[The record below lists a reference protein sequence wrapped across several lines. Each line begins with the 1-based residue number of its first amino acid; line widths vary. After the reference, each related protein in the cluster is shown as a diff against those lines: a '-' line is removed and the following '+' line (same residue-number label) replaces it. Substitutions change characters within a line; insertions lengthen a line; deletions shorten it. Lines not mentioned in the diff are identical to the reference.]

1 MQHLQPAVL
10 PQVIHF
16 TATKF
21 SHTNTLVDHV
31 GPLNWIHI
39 IGGDLHC
46 VFEKLVDVGSTP
58 SRLILKVLRGDVML
72 EQVDLVCLARNMPMP
87 AQLTPTTKSKFAVV
101 VKLPCIAVKYPY
113 NDTHS
118 TNPQIRRFQIK
129 FATERDYLMAL
140 ALLSESNCPITES
153 NASIPATRH
162 APSVSSWTSGNMSS
176 ITPAAVNTAT
186 NAHASSGFRFGAGM
200 IASGGTTPLR
210 ASSPASTVSY
220 APRCGPLPPT
230 IFRPT
235 LNMQPVAVGKP
246 LQEPLPIQDMSY
258 SSQEFPNSQLSTV
271 SAIHDIDQLNQ
282 MLPPKRN
289 LPFTK
294 PTAKRPLPANGIL
307 QKQTHQEEIPASSQP
322 PQPAIEP
329 AFSGFPE
336 SQSQNLSQVA
346 SQPTEKQNHEPRP
359 RPAPFVADDQIIE
372 YLASPTPERLVFLE
386 NWMCELLED
395 DNFMTLCQDVE
406 GTWRRFALGQKR

>member
-1 MQHLQPAVL
+1 MQHLQPAVP

-16 TATKF
+16 TVAKF

-46 VFEKLVDVGSTP
+46 VFEKLANVGSTP
-58 SRLILKVLRGDVML
+58 SRLILKVLRGDIIL
-72 EQVDLVCLARNMPMP
+72 EQVDLVHLAQNMPMP
-87 AQLTPTTKSKFAVV
+87 ATLTPAPKSQFAVV

-113 NDTHS
+113 NDTH
-118 TNPQIRRFQIK
+118 IRRFQIK
-129 FATERDYLMAL
+129 FTSERDYFMAL
-140 ALLSESNCPITES
+140 ALLGESNCPITES

-176 ITPAAVNTAT
+176 IAPAAVNTTT
-186 NAHASSGFRFGAGM
+186 NTHAGSGFRFGAGM

-220 APRCGPLPPT
+220 APRCGPLLPT

-235 LNMQPVAVGKP
+235 MNMEPAAMGKP
-246 LQEPLPIQDMSY
+246 LQEPLPIQDLPY

-271 SAIHDIDQLNQ
+271 SAIHDVDQLNQ

-294 PTAKRPLPANGIL
+294 PTAKRPLPADGTL
-307 QKQTHQEEIPASSQP
+307 KKQSHQTEEFPASSQP
-322 PQPAIEP
+322 LQPAVEP
-329 AFSGFPE
+329 VYSGFPE
-336 SQSQNLSQVA
+336 SQSQKLSQVA
-346 SQPTEKQNHEPRP
+346 SQPTEKQSHDPRP
-359 RPAPFVADDQIIE
+359 RVAPVVADDQIIE

-406 GTWRRFALGQKR
+406 GTWRRFALGQRR

>member
-16 TATKF
+16 TVAKF

-72 EQVDLVCLARNMPMP
+72 EQVDLVYLTRNMPMP
-87 AQLTPTTKSKFAVV
+87 AQLTPTPKSKFAVV

-113 NDTHS
+113 NDTH
-118 TNPQIRRFQIK
+118 IRRFQIK
-129 FATERDYLMAL
+129 FATERDYLTAL

-153 NASIPATRH
+153 NSSIPATRH
-162 APSVSSWTSGNMSS
+162 VPSVSSWTSGNMSS

-186 NAHASSGFRFGAGM
+186 NAHAGSGFRFGPGM

-220 APRCGPLPPT
+220 APRCGPLLPT
-230 IFRPT
+230 IFPPT
-235 LNMQPVAVGKP
+235 LNMQPVAMGKP

-282 MLPPKRN
+282 MLPPKRH

-294 PTAKRPLPANGIL
+294 PTAKRPLPANETL
-307 QKQTHQEEIPASSQP
+307 QKHTHQEEIPASSQP
-322 PQPAIEP
+322 PQPTIEP
-329 AFSGFPE
+329 ACSGFPE

-346 SQPTEKQNHEPRP
+346 GQPTEKQTHEPRP

-406 GTWRRFALGQKR
+406 GTWRRFALGQRR